1 MNSLTK
7 QQQNPALQIP
17 GIIQNYRKV
26 TTRTG
31 KPMALFTVGTFP
43 TKCFDVL
50 VDTAEHWAATGKRVL
65 VAGYLSSHDETIE
78 LVAQSFDL
86 APAGQIDTQIGFSQG
101 DRADISAQERAPIRE
116 SSTIT
121 ENLFGPVSNMKTV
134 TTHSGRPM
142 VTFRVGNTSCKA
154 FADLAS
160 AIQNAEGKQIEVSA
174 RKGRFRG
181 VTEYAVEIVKTI
193 SGTAVDLRDKSDPV
207 SFTSSPTSRVES
219 AQNQRPELV
228 GPKDDERKQIADGI
242 GAPGAGLSET
252 EDAEDIPGFE
262 PFDPAAYGIKPE
274 TIKNLSFLCEPAKL
288 AAIAEAKTVTE
299 TTEAPQPEP
308 ATTSKPLKESLIRY
322 WIDIFH
328 DSTLRYPE
336 ERVKQLSLESG
347 EMGEAARRTL
357 AGLEAETVTET
368 TVEAPKTAPAEE
380 AATDKTAEV
389 QGVISKIKNLPT
401 RDGRNMV
408 TFKIGPHNCRLLG
421 KPAEFVATHAQE
433 YEGKLIKLY
442 GVWKLNE
449 RGRMAFFPEER
460 IAATDPSGE
469 VTADEVQKALEQALF
484 EGSDLSSVGGP
495 TFEEMEAEYNQRK
508 RSEQQAESSAVAA

>member
-7 QQQNPALQIP
+7 QQRNPALQIA

-31 KPMALFTVGTFP
+31 KPMASFTVGTFP
-43 TKCFDVL
+43 AKCFDVL

-65 VAGYLSSHDETIE
+65 VVGYLSNHDGTIE
-78 LVAQSFDL
+78 LVAQSFNL
-86 APAGQIDTQIGFSQG
+86 ASAGQTDAQTDFAQGGYPDT
-101 DRADISAQERAPIRE
+101 SAQEKAPIRE
-116 SSTIT
+116 LSAIT
-121 ENLFGPVSNMKTV
+121 ENLSGCVSNLQIVPTR
-134 TTHSGRPM
+134 SARPM
-142 VTFRVGNTSCKA
+142 VTFRIGNSSCKA
-154 FADLAS
+154 FGDLAS
-160 AIQNAEGKQIEVSA
+160 AIQKAQGKQIAISA
-174 RKGRFRG
+174 RKGSFRG

-193 SGTAVDLRDKSDPV
+193 SGTAVNLRDNSDPASV
-207 SFTSSPTSRVES
+207 TAGPTSRVES

-242 GAPGAGLSET
+242 GEPRAGLSEI
-252 EDAEDIPGFE
+252 EDAEDLPGFE
-262 PFDPAAYGIKPE
+262 PFGPAAYGIKTE

-288 AAIAEAKTVTE
+288 AAVAEAKTVTE

-328 DSTLRYPE
+328 DNPLRYPE

-347 EMGEAARRTL
+347 EMGEAAKRTL
-357 AGLEAETVTET
+357 AGLEAETVTEAT
-368 TVEAPKTAPAEE
+368 IEAPKTAPAEE
-380 AATDKTAEV
+380 AATDKTPEV

-401 RDGRNMV
+401 KDGRKMV
-408 TFKIGPHNCRLLG
+408 IFKIGPHNCHILG
-421 KPAEFVATHAQE
+421 KPAEFVATHAPE
-433 YEGKLIKLY
+433 FEGKLIRLY
-442 GVWKLNE
+442 GERKLNE

-469 VTADEVQKALEQALF
+469 VTVDEVQKALEQALF
-484 EGSDLSSVGGP
+484 EGSDLSSEGGP

-508 RSEQQAESSAVAA
+508 RSEQQAKSSAVAA